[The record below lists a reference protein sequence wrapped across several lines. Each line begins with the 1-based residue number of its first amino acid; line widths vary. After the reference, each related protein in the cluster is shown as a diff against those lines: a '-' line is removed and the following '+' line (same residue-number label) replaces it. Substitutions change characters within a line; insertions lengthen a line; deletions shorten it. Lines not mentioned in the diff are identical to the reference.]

1 MTAFRKTA
9 AAGLALGVM
18 TLGTAYADEAGASPA
33 GQSYTINF
41 EDERCMLEIDYELAF
56 MLSCGDGALLR
67 EGVIEMSSGAPH
79 FTGDVEQ
86 FLSNDCT
93 RWPEIAEGET
103 AQDVCWIE
111 VDLREHALVM
121 RIR

>member
-1 MTAFRKTA
+1 MTSLLNTA

-18 TLGTAYADEAGASPA
+18 TLGGAYADEAGASPA
-33 GQSYTINF
+33 GQSYTITF

-56 MLSCGDGALLR
+56 MFSCDGGAFLR

-103 AQDVCWIE
+103 TQDVCWMDL
-111 VDLREHALVM
+111 DLREHALVM